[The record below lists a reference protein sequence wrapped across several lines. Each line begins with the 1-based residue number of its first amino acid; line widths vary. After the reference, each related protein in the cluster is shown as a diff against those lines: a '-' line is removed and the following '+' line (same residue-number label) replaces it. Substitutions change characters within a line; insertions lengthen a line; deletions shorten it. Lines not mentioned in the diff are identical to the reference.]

1 MLAVIKTGGKQ
12 YIVKEN
18 QELQVE
24 LLDFDETKK
33 SLVFEEVLL
42 IADDKKTTIGQPIIE
57 GAKVSAEVIDT
68 VKADKVVIIKHQPK
82 KHYRRKAG
90 HRQKYLKVKI
100 TKIEA

>member
-18 QELQVE
+18 QELKVE

-33 SLVFEEVLL
+33 TLVFEEVML
-42 IADDKKTTIGQPIIE
+42 IADDKKVSIGQPTIA
-57 GAKVSAEVIDT
+57 GAKVSAEVLDT
-68 VKADKVVIIKHQPK
+68 VKADKVVIIKHHPK

-90 HRQKYLKVKI
+90 HRQQYLKVKI

>member
-1 MLAVIKTGGKQ
+1 MLAVIRTGGKQ

-18 QELQVE
+18 QELKVE
-24 LLDFDETKK
+24 LLDFDEKK
-33 SLVFEEVLL
+33 KELVFEDVLL
-42 IADDKKTTIGQPIIE
+42 VGNDKKVSIGTPVVS

-68 VKADKVVIIKHQPK
+68 VKADKVTIIKHQAK
-82 KHYRRKAG
+82 KHYHRKAG

>member
-18 QELQVE
+18 QELKVE
-24 LLDFDETKK
+24 LLDFDEKK
-33 SLVFEEVLL
+33 KELVFEEVLL
-42 IADDKKTTIGQPIIE
+42 IGDDKKISLGSPLVA
-57 GAKVSAEVIDT
+57 GAKVKAEVIDT
-68 VKADKVVIIKHQPK
+68 VKADKVTIIKHQAK

-90 HRQKYLKVKI
+90 HRQRYLKVKI